1 MAKKSLLGLDLNEIA
16 NKAIQE
22 KINELEVANKS
33 LHNKLNELSKENHSL
48 NNELESIKEH
58 NQQTLS
64 VFEGFR
70 KTYKDLEPV
79 QGTRDSYG
87 KNINQVRYGYIV
99 QLMKLVYGVS
109 TNHTDHFGGL
119 ATNLAVAFYNNRP
132 ELISILNLL
141 NADGDQ
147 FLFSG
152 QVIAKIRDFVMPYDY
167 SKEKILEYVKNP
179 RYNTNFCMRGIEALT
194 QYGCIPHDIIQQS
207 PFIADEDIFEE
218 LIQSIEKKRGE
229 SYMLFEVYKNNKSI
243 TDEHI
248 RVIGRYVLENLP
260 QSGRSSDMSDSVKN
274 FLKDNL
280 TKLETDT
287 VDKLFELYCSHDNQ
301 FKLLHWEN
309 FPIEYQYKYL
319 LGKSFSEVLKIT
331 NNYSCKWTDEQ
342 KEEFYGQYFYKLD

>member
-22 KINELEVANKS
+22 KINELEGENES

-48 NNELESIKEH
+48 NNELDSTKEH
-58 NQQTLS
+58 NQQTLNI
-64 VFEGFR
+64 FEGFR
-70 KTYKDLEPV
+70 KTYKELQPIQE
-79 QGTRDSYG
+79 TRDSYG
-87 KNINQVRYGYIV
+87 ESINRVRYKYIV

-119 ATNLAVAFYNNRP
+119 ATNLAVAFYNNKS
-132 ELISILNLL
+132 ELITILNLL
-141 NADGDQ
+141 NVDGEQ
-147 FLFSG
+147 SLFSSSF
-152 QVIAKIRDFVMPYDY
+152 VAKIRDFVMPYDY

-179 RYNTNFCMRGIEALT
+179 KYNTNFCMRGIEALT

-207 PFIADEDIFEE
+207 PFIADEDVFEE

-229 SYMLFEVYKNNKSI
+229 SYMLFEVYKNNRSI
-243 TDEHI
+243 TDKHI
-248 RVIGRYVLENLP
+248 KVIGRYVLKNMP
-260 QSGRSSDMSDSVKN
+260 QSGRSSGMADSVKN

-280 TKLETDT
+280 PKLETDT
-287 VDKLFELYCSHDNQ
+287 IDKLFELYCSHDNQ

-319 LGKSFSEVLKIT
+319 LGKPFSEVLKIT

-342 KEEFYGQYFYKLD
+342 KEEFYSQYFYKLD